1 MSRKYAKSLIAGI
14 GAIFFVS
21 AMPVFAGQKGDDRL
35 EEQLAIS
42 DGVAFPVPSVAIEGS
57 QGPKGPTGPEGPALG
72 EWQGTAYEYDTYL
85 ERQLRITDGTVE

>member
-21 AMPVFAGQKGDDRL
+21 ALPGYAGQKDHDWL

-42 DGVAFPVPSVAIEGS
+42 DGVAFPVPNVAIEGF
-57 QGPKGPTGPEGPALG
+57 QGPKGPEGPALG
-72 EWQGTAYEYDTYL
+72 EWQGTAGEYDTYL